1 MVSVICQ
8 LSEAA
13 ARGGGGGGAWDKS
26 CAGRHVNYERLS
38 RHSTLPGQIEG
49 KEECA
54 ARVGGFQN

>member
-13 ARGGGGGGAWDKS
+13 ARGGDGWDKS

-49 KEECA
+49 KEECP
-54 ARVGGFQN
+54 ARVGGIQN

>member
-13 ARGGGGGGAWDKS
+13 ARGGGGGAWDKS

>member
-13 ARGGGGGGAWDKS
+13 ARGGAWDKS